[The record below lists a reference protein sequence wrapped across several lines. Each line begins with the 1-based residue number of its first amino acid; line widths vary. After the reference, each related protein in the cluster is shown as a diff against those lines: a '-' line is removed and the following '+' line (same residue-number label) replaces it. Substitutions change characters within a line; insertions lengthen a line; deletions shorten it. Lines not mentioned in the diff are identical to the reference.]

1 MNIIHEPWKL
11 NHIEQQF
18 YNCEIGKDYPFPIV
32 DIEESRKRASEIVWS
47 FRNKSEVKIEGKR
60 ILNKHVQN
68 PNKLK
73 NARSKKTASSK

>member
-1 MNIIHEPWKL
+1 
-11 NHIEQQF
+11 
-18 YNCEIGKDYPFPIV
+18 
-32 DIEESRKRASEIVWS
+32 
-47 FRNKSEVKIEGKR
+47 VKIEGKR